1 MQPNISQHSA
11 FFHLDAMN
19 VFDINDGNTLD
30 LQYMVARVYLHK
42 ELGIRIQR
50 CWSLYAH
57 FMTLKTATCRPE
69 N

>member
-1 MQPNISQHSA
+1 MQPNIAQHSA

-50 CWSLYAH
+50 CWSLS
-57 FMTLKTATCRPE
+57 
-69 N
+69 